1 MKTKQEWTATDLSN
15 AKPVSE
21 RSSTLEFQDESGEWH
36 DFECVVTPERVVFG
50 GYCNVGFLESG
61 YIARWDGETLDETL
75 SELLSDLETYYND
88 GPQYVS
94 RIVCNER
101 M

>member
-1 MKTKQEWTATDLSN
+1 MTTQWTPSDLSK
-15 AKPVSE
+15 AKVPLGSD
-21 RSSTLEFQDESGEWH
+21 TIEFQDSKGNWH
-36 DFECVVTPERVVFG
+36 DFQIQITPEKVVFG
-50 GYCNVGFLESG
+50 GYCNVGFIESG
-61 YIARWDGETLDETL
+61 YILRDAIESLDDTL
-75 SELLSDLETYYND
+75 SELFVDLETYYNN